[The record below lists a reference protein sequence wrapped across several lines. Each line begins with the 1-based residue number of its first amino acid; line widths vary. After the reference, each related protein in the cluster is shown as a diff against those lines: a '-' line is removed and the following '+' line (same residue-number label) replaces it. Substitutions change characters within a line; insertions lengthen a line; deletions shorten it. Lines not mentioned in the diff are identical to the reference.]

1 MESKN
6 YPATVNHPTDL
17 VPHTMQE
24 GRLRKALTDSTKG
37 TIDLVSKA
45 LEKAHSVMGMSF
57 TPVDILL
64 KSEQIIEFVLKDY
77 HLAWTDDLIKA
88 IEWGSFG
95 KLESKN
101 ELTTISPRNVF
112 QWYQLLRKNFPADL
126 SRPMLSSNPAPLNQM
141 PEPSETEKQNLI
153 RDFFQKGITDPD
165 SIIGGFDAIF
175 KKFIVLKLY
184 SVNADNMET
193 EFRKQ
198 LARVAFAFKIETAA
212 DQRKK
217 GQLIQLQN
225 MVNNEYKDKIDFKVL
240 QANENLK
247 DAFILVS
254 DTVKK
259 EIVKEI
265 MKTNTVESVMKLYDE
280 TK

>member
-126 SRPMLSSNPAPLNQM
+126 SRPMLSSNPGPLNQM

-153 RDFFQKGITDPD
+153 RDFFQKGVTDPD

-175 KKFIVLKLY
+175 KKFIVLQLY

-254 DTVKK
+254 ETVKK